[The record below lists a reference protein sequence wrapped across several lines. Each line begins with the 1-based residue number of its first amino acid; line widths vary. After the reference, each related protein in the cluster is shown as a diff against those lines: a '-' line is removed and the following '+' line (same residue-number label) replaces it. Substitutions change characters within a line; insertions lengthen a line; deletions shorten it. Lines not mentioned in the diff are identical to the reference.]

1 MSLVVVMKIKLNGE
15 KRYAC
20 HECSKL
26 DILANRVSFRVELT
40 FDFPVV
46 FIVMLF

>member
-20 HECSKL
+20 HECSEV
-26 DILANRVSFRVELT
+26 DNLANRVSFLVELT
-40 FDFPVV
+40 LDFLFV
-46 FIVMLF
+46 FIAMLF